1 MAAMDCLTY
10 TQATSGRLDRLA
22 KARRKEFLKSGFSI
36 SVCHA
41 ALPARS
47 STDEPVAPSARAP
60 TARARVVSRKRG
72 SGTSSVGAEGSAEE
86 VEEEEEGEEERHAV
100 GMGGVGSVECEMCRM
115 GAYGGRD
122 GLAGGCRS
130 RSGQKE
136 VCCCNMLQCV
146 AVCCC
151 VLLQYVAVCCSVL
164 LWLAKNTPHTSSTAL
179 FSCAS
184 PSVGWWVY
192 FERTPMCVCACVCV
206 CVCVC
211 AMGCIRSS

>member
-151 VLLQYVAVCCSVL
+151 GLPKIHHTPPPLHYFHALAPPSGGGCTSKELL
-164 LWLAKNTPHTSSTAL
+164 
-179 FSCAS
+179 
-184 PSVGWWVY
+184 
-192 FERTPMCVCACVCV
+192 CVCVRVCVCV
-206 CVCVC
+206 CVCVQWGVYGV
-211 AMGCIRSS
+211 AEFRTNSFLE